1 MSVGNTEMIREARNR
16 NDFADPLL
24 ARLEDALSLALSR
37 LLRSNA
43 DTAARLAALDGSVI
57 EIALRDSAR
66 SAYALPSADGVK
78 LKRHHDGA
86 VAVKVSGRIAD
97 FLAYARASRRGDSLG
112 AGRIEIAGD
121 LAVAQQVQALLAEL
135 SIDWEELL
143 SRTIGDV
150 PAHQVG
156 RAARAVF
163 AFGKQALAK
172 LERDTAD
179 YLKHE
184 SRLVVSRQE
193 LEQFGRAVFTLT
205 DDVDRLEARLRRLRE
220 RSPRS

>member
-1 MSVGNTEMIREARNR
+1 MSSSASSRGER
-16 NDFADPLL
+16 DFADPVL
-24 ARLEDALSLALSR
+24 ARLEQALSAALSR
-37 LLRSNA
+37 LLRTDA
-43 DTAARLAALDGSVI
+43 DTAARLAALEGCMI

-66 SAYALPSADGVK
+66 SAYALPGAHGVT
-78 LKRHHDGA
+78 LKRRHEGA
-86 VAVKVSGRIAD
+86 VAVKVSGRLAD

-121 LAVAQQVQALLAEL
+121 LAIAQQVQALLAEL

-163 AFGKQALAK
+163 AFGFSALAK
-172 LERDTAD
+172 LERDAAD

-184 SRLVVSRQE
+184 SRLVASRQE
-193 LEQFGRAVFTLT
+193 LEQFGRAVFTLA
-205 DDVDRLEARLRRLRE
+205 DDVERLEARIKRLRE
-220 RSPRS
+220 RMPRA

>member
-1 MSVGNTEMIREARNR
+1 MNGTAREPK
-16 NDFADPLL
+16 DFVDPLL
-24 ARLEDALSLALSR
+24 SRFEDALSRALSK
-37 LLRSNA
+37 LLHSNA
-43 DTAARLAALDGSVI
+43 DTAARLAALEGRVI

-66 SAYALPSADGVK
+66 SAYALPSVDGVK
-78 LKRHHDGA
+78 LKRRHDGP
-86 VAVKVSGRIAD
+86 VAVKVSGRVAD

-172 LERDTAD
+172 FERDTAD
-179 YLKHE
+179 FLKHD
-184 SRLVVSRQE
+184 SRMVVSRQD
-193 LEQFGRAVFTLT
+193 LEQFGRAVFTLA
-205 DDVDRLEARLRRLRE
+205 DDVDRLEARIKRLSE
-220 RSPRS
+220 RGPRA

>member
-1 MSVGNTEMIREARNR
+1 MSGSARDD
-16 NDFADPLL
+16 NDRDFTDPLL
-24 ARLEDALSLALSR
+24 ARLEEAVSVALSR
-37 LLRSNA
+37 LLRTNA
-43 DTAARLAALDGSVI
+43 DTATRLAALEGSVI
-57 EIALRDSAR
+57 EIALQGSAR
-66 SAYALPSADGVK
+66 SAYALPGAHGVT
-78 LKRHHDGA
+78 LKRRHEGV
-86 VAVKVSGRIAD
+86 VAVKVSGRVAD

-121 LAVAQQVQALLAEL
+121 LAIAQQVQALLADL

-163 AFGKQALAK
+163 ALGKQALAK
-172 LERDTAD
+172 FERDTAD

-184 SRLVVSRQE
+184 SRLVVSRAE
-193 LEQFGRAVFTLT
+193 LEQFGRAVFTLA
-205 DDVDRLEARLRRLRE
+205 DDIDRFEARLKRARE
-220 RSPRS
+220 RAPRR

>member
-1 MSVGNTEMIREARNR
+1 MNGTAREPK
-16 NDFADPLL
+16 DFVDPLL
-24 ARLEDALSLALSR
+24 SRFEDTLSLAVSR
-37 LLRSNA
+37 LLHSNA
-43 DTAARLAALDGSVI
+43 DTAARLAALEGRVI

-66 SAYALPSADGVK
+66 SAYALPGADGVK
-78 LKRHHDGA
+78 LKRRHDGP
-86 VAVKVSGRIAD
+86 VAVKVSGRVAD

-163 AFGKQALAK
+163 AFGRHALAK
-172 LERDTAD
+172 FERDTAD
-179 YLKHE
+179 FLKYE
-184 SRLVVSRQE
+184 SRMVVSRQD
-193 LEQFGRAVFTLT
+193 LDQFGRAVFTLA
-205 DDVDRLEARLRRLRE
+205 DDVDRLEARIKRLGE
-220 RSPRS
+220 RGPRP

>member
-1 MSVGNTEMIREARNR
+1 MTNSARFPGDR
-16 NDFADPLL
+16 DFADPLL
-24 ARLEDALSLALSR
+24 ARLEQAVSFALSR
-37 LLRSNA
+37 LLRTHPE
-43 DTAARLAALDGSVI
+43 TAARLAALEGSVI

-66 SAYALPSADGVK
+66 SAYALPGAYGVK
-78 LKRHHDGA
+78 LKRRHDGV
-86 VAVKVSGRIAD
+86 VAVKVSGRLAD

-121 LAVAQQVQALLAEL
+121 LAIAQQVQSLLAEL
-135 SIDWEELL
+135 TIDWEELL
-143 SRTIGDV
+143 SRGIGDV

-163 AFGKQALAK
+163 ALGKQAFAK

-184 SRLVVSRQE
+184 SRLVPSRQE
-193 LEQFGRAVFTLT
+193 LEQFGRAVFTLA
-205 DDVDRLEARLRRLRE
+205 DDVDRLEARIKRLRE
-220 RSPRS
+220 RTPRL

>member
-1 MSVGNTEMIREARNR
+1 MNEYVDGGGRTRGAELV
-16 NDFADPLL
+16 DPLL
-24 ARLEDALSLALSR
+24 ARLEQALSAAVSR
-37 LLRSNA
+37 LLRSNG
-43 DTAARLAALDGSVI
+43 DTAARLAALEGQVI
-57 EIALRDSAR
+57 EVALRDGAR
-66 SAYALPSADGVK
+66 SAYALPGTHGVH
-78 LKRHHDGA
+78 LRRRHDGA

-143 SRTIGDV
+143 SHTIGDV

-156 RAARAVF
+156 RAARAAL
-163 AFGKQALAK
+163 AFGQRLLTK

-179 YLKHE
+179 YLQHE
-184 SRLVVSRQE
+184 SRLVVQRSD
-193 LEQFGRAVFTLT
+193 LEQLGRAVFTLA
-205 DDVDRLEARLRRLRE
+205 DDLDRFEARFKRWRE
-220 RSPRS
+220 RRPDS

>member
-1 MSVGNTEMIREARNR
+1 MTDAGRERK
-16 NDFADPLL
+16 DFFDPLL
-24 ARLEDALSLALSR
+24 SRLEDALSLALSK
-37 LLRSNA
+37 LLHSNA
-43 DTAARLAALDGSVI
+43 DTAARLAALQGRVI

-78 LKRHHDGA
+78 LKRRHEGA
-86 VAVKVSGRIAD
+86 VAVKVSGRLAD
-97 FLAYARASRRGDSLG
+97 FLAYARSSRRGDSLG

-121 LAVAQQVQALLAEL
+121 LAIAQQVQALLAEL

-143 SRTIGDV
+143 SRSIGDV

-163 AFGKQALAK
+163 AFGRNALAK

-179 YLKHE
+179 FLKHE
-184 SRLVVSRQE
+184 SRVVVSRQD
-193 LEQFGRAVFTLT
+193 LDQFGRAVFSLT
-205 DDVDRLEARLRRLRE
+205 DDVDRLEARIKRLLESR
-220 RSPRS
+220 PRA

>member
-1 MSVGNTEMIREARNR
+1 MSDHARDDGAK
-16 NDFADPLL
+16 DFAGPLL
-24 ARLEDALSLALSR
+24 ARLEAALSVALSH
-37 LLRSNA
+37 LLRTNS
-43 DTAARLAALDGSVI
+43 DTAARLVALEGSVI
-57 EIALRDSAR
+57 EVALRDSAR
-66 SAYALPSADGVK
+66 SAYALPGAHGVT
-78 LKRHHDGA
+78 LKRRHEGV
-86 VAVKVSGRIAD
+86 VAVKVSGRVAD

-121 LAVAQQVQALLAEL
+121 LAIAQQVQALLAEL

-156 RAARAVF
+156 RAARALF
-163 AFGKQALAK
+163 ALGKQALTK

-184 SRLVVSRQE
+184 SRLVVSRLE
-193 LEQFGRAVFTLT
+193 LEQFGRAVFSLA
-205 DDVDRLEARLRRLRE
+205 DDIERLEARIKRARE
-220 RSPRS
+220 RAPRR

>member
-1 MSVGNTEMIREARNR
+1 MNNSASAER
-16 NDFADPLL
+16 DFADTLL
-24 ARLEDALSLALSR
+24 ARLEDAVSAALSR
-37 LLRSNA
+37 LLRTDP
-43 DTAARLAALDGSVI
+43 DTAARLATLEGSVI

-66 SAYALPSADGVK
+66 SAYALPGAHGVT
-78 LKRHHDGA
+78 LKRRHEGV
-86 VAVKVSGRIAD
+86 VAVKVSGRVAD

-121 LAVAQQVQALLAEL
+121 LAIAQQVQGLLGEL

-163 AFGKQALAK
+163 ALGKQALAK
-172 LERDTAD
+172 LERDAAD

-184 SRLVVSRQE
+184 SRLLVSRQA
-193 LEQFGRAVFTLT
+193 LEQFGRAVFTLA
-205 DDVDRLEARLRRLRE
+205 DDVDRLEARLKRLRE
-220 RSPRS
+220 RAPRS

>member
-1 MSVGNTEMIREARNR
+1 MSSSAYSGGER
-16 NDFADPLL
+16 DYADPVL
-24 ARLEDALSLALSR
+24 ARLEQALSVALSR
-37 LLRSNA
+37 LLRSNP
-43 DTAARLAALDGSVI
+43 DTAARLAALEGSVI

-66 SAYALPSADGVK
+66 SAYALPGAHGVT
-78 LKRHHDGA
+78 LKRRHEGA
-86 VAVKVSGRIAD
+86 VAVKVSGRVAD

-121 LAVAQQVQALLAEL
+121 LAIAQQVQGLLADL

-143 SRTIGDV
+143 SRIIGDV

-172 LERDTAD
+172 LERDAAD

-184 SRLVVSRQE
+184 TRLVVSGQE
-193 LEQFGRAVFTLT
+193 LEQFGRAVFTLA
-205 DDVDRLEARLRRLRE
+205 DDIERLEARIKRLRE
-220 RSPRS
+220 RAPRA